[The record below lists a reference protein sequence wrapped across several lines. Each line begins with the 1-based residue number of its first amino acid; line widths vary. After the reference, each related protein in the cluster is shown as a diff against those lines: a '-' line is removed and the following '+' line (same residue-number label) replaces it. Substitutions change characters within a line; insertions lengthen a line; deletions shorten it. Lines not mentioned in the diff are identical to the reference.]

1 MGPKGISKHLYT
13 LGEGQGGLQLQL
25 QIAGIRGPGV
35 LRWDLCVYLGLER
48 PSLDRQPDM
57 VICYGQNEECLVCRA
72 LGQS

>member
-48 PSLDRQPDM
+48 PSLDR
-57 VICYGQNEECLVCRA
+57 
-72 LGQS
+72 